1 MDNAEAEIGS
11 HHPKVPSAPL
21 HVATVSGLI
30 ERVDPTTSVITLVS
44 NGDPAP
50 AVYFPAGEVVESAG
64 GGRAKVL
71 VLTSDNTL
79 KLSTV
84 DGFRPG
90 DTVKWR
96 QPTGFP
102 LTDVV
107 FYYGYYGLAQ
117 YHDVYQ
123 FRVGGVGSHMDS
135 GSVVWARAAMQ
146 RGITATAGA
155 VSEPASSG
163 LPFMARAF
171 AALTSD
177 HDVAEAFY
185 SAIPFNTR
193 WNTVIFGDPL
203 YAPFRTRAKRPDE
216 TPPAVERLTLLA
228 LRSPGDGRRVRVS
241 AQLMTLV
248 K

>member
-1 MDNAEAEIGS
+1 MDNAGAEIGS
-11 HHPKVPSAPL
+11 RDPKDPAAPR
-21 HVATVSGLI
+21 HGATVSGVI
-30 ERVDPTTSVITLVS
+30 ERVEPATRVVSLVS

-50 AVYFPAGEVVESAG
+50 AVYFPVGEVVETAG

-71 VLTSDNTL
+71 MLTSHNTL

-90 DTVKWR
+90 DTVRWR

-123 FRVGGVGSHMDS
+123 FRVGAVGSHMDS
-135 GSVVWARAAMQ
+135 GSVVWARAAIR

-155 VSEPASSG
+155 VTEPASAG
-163 LPFMARAF
+163 VPFMA
-171 AALTSD
+171 T
-177 HDVAEAFY
+177 
-185 SAIPFNTR
+185 
-193 WNTVIFGDPL
+193 
-203 YAPFRTRAKRPDE
+203 
-216 TPPAVERLTLLA
+216 
-228 LRSPGDGRRVRVS
+228 RSPP
-241 AQLMTLV
+241 
-248 K
+248 